1 MSQPTTTI
9 IQISDTHIVAEGELL
24 HDRVDTA
31 ANLNSALEDVE
42 KLTTAPAAVLLSGDL
57 ADTAD
62 PAAYQRLRTIVES
75 FTERTDIPVL
85 YAMGNHD
92 ERAAFRAGLLDIA
105 LDADN
110 AVEPYD
116 YVRMLGDV
124 RLIVLDSTVPGHHH
138 GELTDEQLSW
148 LADELAT
155 PAPRGTVIALHHPPM
170 DSPIPLMDAVA
181 FHGADRLAEV
191 VRGSDVRL
199 VVSGHAH
206 YPSAGLLGD
215 VPVWI
220 SGASSYT
227 QDVLIEQNG
236 LRGLIGGAYTRIDVF
251 EETAIATSIPI
262 GARDTL
268 YEITAEQLRSYMEQG
283 S

>member
-1 MSQPTTTI
+1 MSLPEHTI
-9 IQISDTHIVAEGELL
+9 IQISDTHIVPEGEFL
-24 HDRVDTA
+24 HGRVDTA
-31 ANLNSALEDVE
+31 ANLTAALEDVE
-42 KLTTAPAAVLLSGDL
+42 KLATAPHAVLLSGDL

-75 FTERTDIPVL
+75 FTERTEIPVL

-92 ERAAFRAGLLDIA
+92 ERAAFRAGLLDT
-105 LDADN
+105 DG
-110 AVEPYD
+110 VEPYD
-116 YVRMLGDV
+116 YVQMFGDL

-148 LADELAT
+148 LADELSA
-155 PAPRGTVIALHHPPM
+155 PAPRGTVLALHHPPM

-181 FHGADRLAEV
+181 FHGVDRLAEV
-191 VRGSDVRL
+191 LRGSDVRI

-206 YPSAGLLGD
+206 YPSAGLLGG

-220 SGASSYT
+220 SGASAYT

-236 LRGLIGGAYTRIDVF
+236 LRGFVGGAYTRIDVF

-262 GARDTL
+262 GAKETV
-268 YEITAEQLRSYMEQG
+268 YEITAEQLTAYMEQEN
-283 S
+283 